1 MTELRLYAECL
12 GVFGLCRYAK
22 IEGDLMINY
31 LGCNASASF
40 GYCKREDMYDVPTR
54 VIRCTPV
61 EFLSTPG
68 PCCHCPRPIGPP
80 GPRGPMGP
88 RGPQGATGPAGS
100 IGSTG
105 ATGPAGSIGPTGATG
120 PAGSIGSIGPTGA
133 TGPAGSIGPTGPT
146 GATGPTSQLAGIQ
159 MQLIGSAQRVI
170 DTQQPLVFDMA
181 VNDQSPYIGYNPLTG
196 EFILSRP
203 GNYFVSWWVAT
214 DGSHFPNSIS
224 FSLNVNTV
232 GYTLSSTPIVTG
244 QLSGSSLVT
253 VETVPTTLTL
263 NNISPSAVALAS
275 TPVQANLIILQ
286 VS

>member
-31 LGCNASASF
+31 LGCNASANF

-100 IGSTG
+100 IG
-105 ATGPAGSIGPTGATG
+105 PTGATG
-120 PAGSIGSIGPTGA
+120 PT
-133 TGPAGSIGPTGPT
+133 GSIGPTGPT

-214 DGSHFPNSIS
+214 DGSQFPNSIS